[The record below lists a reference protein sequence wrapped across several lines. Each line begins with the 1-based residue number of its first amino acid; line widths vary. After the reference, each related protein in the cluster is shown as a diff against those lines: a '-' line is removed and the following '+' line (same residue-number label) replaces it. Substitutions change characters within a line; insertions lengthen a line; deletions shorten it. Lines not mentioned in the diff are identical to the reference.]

1 MFLFLIQLFRM
12 NPLFWLSNLVFW
24 MMLMERRKPF
34 CFQNRKI
41 NMKGETSLC
50 VPVQVYK
57 LPGGLKE
64 SLLFGEFREL
74 LCEIKV
80 NIKCW
85 YERPGWN
92 LRSTH
97 SSLGSG

>member
-41 NMKGETSLC
+41 NMKGETPSACQCRYINFL
-50 VPVQVYK
+50 VV
-57 LPGGLKE
+57 
-64 SLLFGEFREL
+64 
-74 LCEIKV
+74 
-80 NIKCW
+80 
-85 YERPGWN
+85 
-92 LRSTH
+92 
-97 SSLGSG
+97 